1 MPAMRPVE
9 LTVTTDPV
17 PDAAA
22 RLAEFVAILSDID
35 RRVKAEAN
43 PTHSTPALVVR
54 TGRRR
59 TARQV
64 RGPLARKRVA

>member
-9 LTVTTDPV
+9 LTGTTDPV

-22 RLAEFVAILSDID
+22 RLAEAIAILSDID
-35 RRVKAEAN
+35 RRVKAEAA
-43 PTHSTPALVVR
+43 PAAPALVVR

-59 TARQV
+59 TVRQV